1 MADYG
6 IDEILTA
13 EAPVDLLILG
23 GFPIYVGG
31 SVDGIVKCQQ
41 LKISASLRDI
51 MKHDLPTFIAYI
63 SCCWIVGL

>member
-23 GFPIYVGG
+23 GFPISVDG
-31 SVDGIVKCQQ
+31 SVDG
-41 LKISASLRDI
+41 
-51 MKHDLPTFIAYI
+51 F
-63 SCCWIVGL
+63 